1 MKEKAL
7 SFYHLSSSLF
17 LVVLILTSFFL
28 PFRADGSWAPFP
40 LSLSD
45 PAIKNSFHTSLV
57 IPLCVGT
64 IALLLAFVRLFV
76 RKKDGGYPLLSLSVL
91 SVLVALIS
99 GAAAILAL
107 ALKTPHY
114 PLAGYYGMVA
124 LLSLVI
130 FVLDVR
136 SMAIGSAS
144 GRALTGISLAL
155 AGISVLILL
164 FLAIQPLL
172 LLIS

>member
-1 MKEKAL
+1 MNENAL
-7 SFYHLSSSLF
+7 SFYRVSSSLF
-17 LVVLILTSFFL
+17 LTVLILASFFL

-40 LSLSD
+40 LSLTD
-45 PAIKNSFHTSLV
+45 PAIKNAFHTSLV

-76 RKKDGGYPLLSLSVL
+76 RKKDGGYPLLSLSEI
-91 SVLVALIS
+91 SVVVALFAS
-99 GAAAILAL
+99 AAAILAL
-107 ALKTPHY
+107 ALKAPHY

-136 SMAIGSAS
+136 SK
-144 GRALTGISLAL
+144 AL
-155 AGISVLILL
+155 AVGNGKPLAVISVAFVSVSVVLVLL
-164 FLAIQPLL
+164 LAIQPFLF
-172 LLIS
+172 LIY

>member
-1 MKEKAL
+1 MNEKAL
-7 SFYHLSSSLF
+7 SFYRVSSSLF
-17 LVVLILTSFFL
+17 LAILILASFFL

-40 LSLSD
+40 LSLTD
-45 PAIKNSFHTSLV
+45 PAVKNAFHTSLV

-64 IALLLAFVRLFV
+64 IALLLAFARLFV

-91 SVLVALIS
+91 TVLVALIS

-136 SMAIGSAS
+136 AKALAVGS
-144 GRALTGISLAL
+144 GKSLAVISAAFVSVSVILVLLL
-155 AGISVLILL
+155 AL
-164 FLAIQPLL
+164 QPFL
-172 LLIS
+172 LLIH

>member
-1 MKEKAL
+1 MNEKAL
-7 SFYHLSSSLF
+7 SFYRLSSSLF
-17 LVVLILTSFFL
+17 LGVLILASFFL

-45 PAIKNSFHTSLV
+45 PAIKNAFHTSLV
-57 IPLCVGT
+57 IPLCAGT
-64 IALLLAFVRLFV
+64 IALLLAFARLFV

-114 PLAGYYGMVA
+114 PSAGYYGAVA
-124 LLSLVI
+124 LLSIVI

-136 SMAIGSAS
+136 AE
-144 GRALTGISLAL
+144 AL
-155 AGISVLILL
+155 AVGSGKSLTVISGAFVSVSVVVVLL
-164 FLAIQPLL
+164 LAIQPFL
-172 LLIS
+172 LLIY